1 MDIDAEKSAVLTT
14 RRCQR
19 NWDVSSTIPEEH
31 IQHWIYMAQN
41 APSKQDL
48 GHYNLY
54 VITDTGL
61 INTLFEHSWGCT
73 TKLTP
78 TGEIIDG
85 HVAMQIDMP
94 GHVLA
99 WPRAPFTPADLIWGR
114 TRNSQVKGNLCLLMC
129 RKEPMNHRGKNLD
142 GTSRA
147 RNDADVRDQGFV
159 SCGIALG
166 QISLSAANLGYRTGY
181 NTCFGTGDQ
190 AKQKVKDLLG
200 IGEHEHLLHSL
211 TIGFPQPNRS
221 HWESD
226 DNIIE
231 IYEDGVYKQ
240 IQLGRV
246 PFTYQ
251 GRSYVVVNDRVFYG
265 TYSHIAKD
273 IEIRRL

>member
-1 MDIDAEKSAVLTT
+1 MELDAEKSAVLTT

-31 IQHWIYMAQN
+31 IQHWIYMAMN

-54 VITDTGL
+54 VITDAGL

-73 TKLTP
+73 TKLSP

-85 HVAMQIDMP
+85 HVAMQFEMP
-94 GHVLA
+94 GHDVV
-99 WPRAPFTPADLIWGR
+99 WPRPLTAADFIYGR

-129 RKEPMNHRGKNLD
+129 RKVPLNHRGIKPDSTL
-142 GTSRA
+142 RA
-147 RNDADVRDQGFV
+147 LNDADVRDQGFV

-166 QISLSAANLGYRTGY
+166 QISLSAANLGYSTGY

-200 IGEHEHLLHSL
+200 VAENEHLLHSL
-211 TIGFPQPNRS
+211 TIGLPQPNRP
-221 HWESD
+221 HEESD

-251 GRSYVVVNDRVFYG
+251 GRSYVVVNDRVRYS
-265 TYSHIAKD
+265 TYSHTDKD
-273 IEIRRL
+273 IAIHRF